1 MYTST
6 KNFAP
11 PNTART
17 RAILAKI
24 KKKQQPPENHRHRW
38 TPEQDLALVTAFGRG
53 LPASDLA
60 KDQKRTKYAVI
71 GRLHTLGLLS
81 FDKDTLTYYTKPQH
95 YYRVKPKTSV

>member
-1 MYTST
+1 MYTKTGT
-6 KNFAP
+6 KGTIT
-11 PNTART
+11 TAVKHGKRFFD
-17 RAILAKI
+17 LSK
-24 KKKQQPPENHRHRW
+24 PENHRHRW
-38 TPEQDLALVTAFGRG
+38 TLEQDLALVTAFGRG

-95 YYRVKPKTSV
+95 YYRVKPKTPFK

>member
-1 MYTST
+1 MYTSITTT
-6 KNFAP
+6 KTS
-11 PNTART
+11 TART

-24 KKKQQPPENHRHRW
+24 KKKQPPLPENHRHRW
-38 TPEQDLALVTAFGRG
+38 TAEQDLALVTAFGRG

-95 YYRVKPKTSV
+95 YYRVKPKTPK